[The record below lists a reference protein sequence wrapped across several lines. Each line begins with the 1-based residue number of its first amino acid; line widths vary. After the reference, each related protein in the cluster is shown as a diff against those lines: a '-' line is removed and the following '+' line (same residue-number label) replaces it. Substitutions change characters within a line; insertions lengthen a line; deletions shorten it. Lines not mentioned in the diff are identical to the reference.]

1 MAVSMSSTTINV
13 FWEEIPPRNRNGL
26 IVMYEI
32 IYEPLET
39 FGQLLMTDTRN
50 TTNLSIV
57 LDGLHPFVN
66 YSISVRAYTSMGNG
80 PSSVGIVE
88 MTLQDR

>member
-1 MAVSMSSTTINV
+1 MSSTTINIV
-13 FWEEIPPRNRNGL
+13 WEEIPPRNRNGL

-39 FGQLLMTDTRN
+39 FEELLMTDARN

-57 LDGLHPFVN
+57 LENLHPFVN
-66 YSISVRAYTSMGNG
+66 YNISVSAYTSVGNG
-80 PSSVGIVE
+80 PSSVDIVE
-88 MTLQDR
+88 TLQDR